1 MIWVLKQTVV
11 NQKSS
16 IEHQASI
23 KVYKCR
29 NNFSCKETENFVIKS
44 NLGVVWEIIWAM
56 PKRVDLPT
64 HPIELVRFGTT

>member
-1 MIWVLKQTVV
+1 MKKLIWVLKQTVV

-29 NNFSCKETENFVIKS
+29 NNFSYKETKIKS
-44 NLGVVWEIIWAM
+44 WGCVGDNLGNAQTYG
-56 PKRVDLPT
+56 PT
-64 HPIELVRFGTT
+64 HPPHRFGEI